1 MTISAACFGAK
12 AVFLNILCKAA
23 CSVNTNLSHRCQGVS
38 KAVFIES
45 PTNRAANTDIAEW
58 GARGRVNSSSLLQ
71 VKQSHPSVTIYPMLQ
86 D

>member
-23 CSVNTNLSHRCQGVS
+23 RSVNTNLSHRCQRVS
-38 KAVFIES
+38 RAVFIES
-45 PTNRAANTDIAEW
+45 PTNRPASADIAEW
-58 GARGRVNSSSLLQ
+58 GARGRAISSSLLQ
-71 VKQSHPSVTIYPMLQ
+71 VKQSHPSVTIYPMLP